1 MMKRTNYLAKRLL
14 ILFAL
19 SLFTFSF
26 GWAQEDGAL
35 PTVNSD
41 YNEVGYRIIEYTRI
55 DDTDSEDTRNKLI
68 PVNLWYPISEET
80 SKGLEKMT
88 FSDYVKVIKKD
99 KTYAENKALF
109 TRILNSFGT
118 IDSTNQEVLVNEFL
132 NAAIPVYHT
141 SNDPENQYPLVI
153 IGGAHPIYHADLAET
168 IARNGFVIA
177 SFPRLGMKAGE
188 RLPFSQEGGQEYRE
202 DLEFIVSSLSRL
214 EFIDKT
220 QLAFIAWS
228 FEGVPALETACANE
242 NTKLFISLDSS
253 IGYQYGNDLLTD
265 STAIYEQEIVFPLF
279 HYTSSSMNHGKDLG
293 LLNELQTNSDK
304 VEIDNTVEL
313 PHAKFTSM
321 GSTTVNE
328 VNKTGVNLSYNSLIL
343 DVLNA
348 LMNATTNKG

>member
-1 MMKRTNYLAKRLL
+1 MMKRTNYLAKQLL

-19 SLFTFSF
+19 SFFTFSF
-26 GWAQEDGAL
+26 SWAQQDGAL
-35 PTVNSD
+35 ATTNSD

-55 DDTDSEDTRNKLI
+55 DETDSEETRNKLI
-68 PVNLWYPISEET
+68 PVNLWHPISEET
-80 SKGLEKMT
+80 SEGLEKMT

-109 TRILNSFGT
+109 ARMLNSFGT
-118 IDSTNQEVLVNEFL
+118 IDSTNQEVLINEFL
-132 NAAIPVYHT
+132 NASISVYHT
-141 SNDPENQYPLVI
+141 SNDLENQYPLVI

-168 IARNGFVIA
+168 IAQNGFVVA

-188 RLPFSQEGGQEYRE
+188 RLPFSREGGEEYRK
-202 DLEFIVSSLSRL
+202 DLEFVISSLSQL

-228 FEGVPALETACANE
+228 FEGVPALEAACANSA
-242 NTKLFISLDSS
+242 TKLFVSLDSS

-265 STAIYEQEIVFPLF
+265 STAIYEQEIIFPLF
-279 HYTSSSMNHGKDLG
+279 HYTSSSMDHGKDLG

-321 GSTTVNE
+321 GSTTVNK
-328 VNKTGVNLSYNSLIL
+328 VNKTAINLSYSSLIL
-343 DVLNA
+343 DVLDA
-348 LMNATTNKG
+348 LINATTNKG